1 MRGVN
6 YDAWLTEFL
15 NYEDYD
21 DMTEEEIEQLEKE
34 KRDHFEERDLWE
46 LYDRLGRNL

>member
-6 YDAWLTEFL
+6 YDNWLTEFL
-15 NYEDYD
+15 DYEDYD

-34 KRDHFEERDLWE
+34 KRDWFEERDLWE
-46 LYDRLGRNL
+46 LYDGNL

>member
-6 YDAWLTEFL
+6 YDSWLTSFL
-15 NYEDYD
+15 DYEDYD

-34 KRDHFEERDLWE
+34 KRDWFDEAWLEERE
-46 LYDRLGRNL
+46 LDDRTV

>member
-15 NYEDYD
+15 DYEDED
-21 DMTEEEIEQLEKE
+21 DMTPEQIEQLEKE
-34 KRDHFEERDLWE
+34 KRDWFDEAWLEERE
-46 LYDRLGRNL
+46 LDDRAV